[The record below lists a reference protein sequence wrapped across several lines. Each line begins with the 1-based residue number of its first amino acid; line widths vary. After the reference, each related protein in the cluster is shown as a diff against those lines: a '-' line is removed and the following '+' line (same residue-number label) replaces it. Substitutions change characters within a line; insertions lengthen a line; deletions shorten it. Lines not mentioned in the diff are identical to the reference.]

1 MESLR
6 ASFSLITLFDHVD
19 CRIEKNKKQWCIMKS
34 NIMQSKQILE
44 IVSIVSSMQEND
56 MDSLDGSD
64 VKWCELNSAVAQS
77 FARAFSSSWTSW
89 VPRALRPQNFEAFP
103 QFQKDTEPTELS
115 LAISGYLSS
124 LSSLNIFDIFHL
136 QLHQLPR
143 ASQSSLCHVSRHRS
157 YRFTLSAGLTRT
169 AEGSAARTAEIVRL
183 RERTCHRSKNP
194 CTCIRWISIKS

>member
-1 MESLR
+1 MNLTQPLQNLSLGPFPAVEPAECHEHFGLR
-6 ASFSLITLFDHVD
+6 TSRPFRNSKRTLS
-19 CRIEKNKKQWCIMKS
+19 QLSYLW
-34 NIMQSKQILE
+34 
-44 IVSIVSSMQEND
+44 
-56 MDSLDGSD
+56 
-64 VKWCELNSAVAQS
+64 
-77 FARAFSSSWTSW
+77 
-89 VPRALRPQNFEAFP
+89 
-103 QFQKDTEPTELS
+103 LS

-194 CTCIRWISIKS
+194 CTCIR

>member
-34 NIMQSKQILE
+34 NIMKSKQILE

-56 MDSLDGSD
+56 MESLDGSD

-115 LAISGYLSS
+115 LAISLPYHLWISLISFISS
-124 LSSLNIFDIFHL
+124 FISYPEH
-136 QLHQLPR
+136 PR
-143 ASQSSLCHVSRHRS
+143 A
-157 YRFTLSAGLTRT
+157 LSATYQGIVVI
-169 AEGSAARTAEIVRL
+169 GS
-183 RERTCHRSKNP
+183 H
-194 CTCIRWISIKS
+194 

>member
-34 NIMQSKQILE
+34 KQILE
-44 IVSIVSSMQEND
+44 IVSLVSSMQEND
-56 MDSLDGSD
+56 MDGSD
-64 VKWCELNSAVAQS
+64 VKWCELDSAVAES

-115 LAISGYLSS
+115 LAISGYLWLSLFLIIFEYLWY
-124 LSSLNIFDIFHL
+124 LSSPASSVTQSIPELS
-136 QLHQLPR
+136 LPR
-143 ASQSSLCHVSRHRS
+143 IKAS
-157 YRFTLSAGLTRT
+157 
-169 AEGSAARTAEIVRL
+169 
-183 RERTCHRSKNP
+183 
-194 CTCIRWISIKS
+194 